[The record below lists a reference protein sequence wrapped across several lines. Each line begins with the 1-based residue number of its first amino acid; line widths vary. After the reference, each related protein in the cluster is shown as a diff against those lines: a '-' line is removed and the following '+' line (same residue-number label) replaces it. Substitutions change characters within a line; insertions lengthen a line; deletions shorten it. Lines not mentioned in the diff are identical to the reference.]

1 MSEARARMMTASTSL
16 REAKFQN
23 WFGTVFFAL
32 ALLCVA
38 PPGFASV
45 KALAILLAWTYW
57 VINDN
62 FNLTSVI
69 WFLSILLN
77 LVVGAAVGSMFHAVV
92 RADVMNHFFRLLIFF
107 VVLSVGGYVS
117 QRCRLSQTYLD
128 NLIFSIAVLMMLF
141 KVFIAVCGLT
151 GWIPV
156 DKIESAIGLES
167 VTADIGFGLSRLQF
181 PSDIIIP
188 FLIATYTGGRSK
200 TKDCILLMS
209 ASIVILLS
217 FSRYLFAFYLLCI
230 FIRAIWVK
238 KIDLISIL
246 SIGVVAVAGI
256 VLFNSLIGR
265 FASDETQSS
274 DDVRIEQVQ
283 YLKRAIADY
292 PIMGTGVGSSISTFK
307 RSEATPYFYEA
318 QWYAM
323 TMQLGYF
330 GIIWFFGNLLGML
343 YACLKRGNK
352 LFFFIVFIAWFAS
365 GLTNP
370 YVTALGSAFGLC
382 ILLFRSNRLADA
394 QLPRPAFNAVI

>member
-1 MSEARARMMTASTSL
+1 MISASTSL
-16 REAKFQN
+16 KEARFRN

-45 KALAILLAWTYW
+45 KALAILLAWIYW
-57 VINDN
+57 VINDD

-69 WFLSILLN
+69 WFLSVLLN
-77 LVVGAAVGSMFHAVV
+77 LVVGAAIGAMFHAVV

-117 QRCRLSQTYLD
+117 QRCRLSETHLD
-128 NLIFSIAVLMMLF
+128 NLIFFIAVLMMLF
-141 KVFIAVCGLT
+141 KVFIVVCGLT
-151 GWIPV
+151 GWISV
-156 DKIESAIGLES
+156 DTIESTIGLES
-167 VTADIGFGLSRLQF
+167 VTSDIGFGLSRLQF

-188 FLIATYTGGRSK
+188 FLIATYRGGRSK
-200 TKDCILLMS
+200 IKDSILLLS

-246 SIGVVAVAGI
+246 SIGIVVVAGI
-256 VLFNSLIGR
+256 FLFNSLIGR
-265 FASDETQSS
+265 FASSETQTS

-292 PIMGTGVGSSISTFK
+292 PIMGTGIGSSVSTFK
-307 RSEATPYFYEA
+307 RSESTPYFYEA

-323 TMQLGYF
+323 TMQFGYF
-330 GIIWFFGNLLGML
+330 GIIWFVGNLMAIL
-343 YACLKRGNK
+343 YACLKRGER
-352 LFFFIVFIAWFAS
+352 LFFTMVFIAWFTS
-365 GLTNP
+365 GFTNP
-370 YVTALGSAFGLC
+370 MVTALGSAFGLC
-382 ILLFRSNRLADA
+382 ILLFRCNRVADA
-394 QLPRPAFNAVI
+394 QLTPSAFNAVI